1 MPRRSFRL
9 LAGLIGFG
17 VLAAGGAAQTA
28 PRSSTG
34 PGDTPSPESA
44 EDHEFEPASNL
55 ADALERALRAVRVA
69 EQPSVKPGDKA
80 QAMREADF
88 YVQEAEGFEPN
99 NYKAEFI
106 AGRLNRLIGRS
117 RDAFR
122 QVQDYVSKSPE
133 GSVDWEGFKILGD
146 MFLAGT
152 YYVQAATKFSRAAQ
166 LAPKEASIFISWSRC
181 CLAQGKRSEAI
192 TLAEQAVQLDSLSAE
207 PHGVLANAL
216 LADQKLIEA
225 KSSIRT
231 AIERTHLELRE
242 DPASQVLLGDLRR
255 RYQSLQEILDKLLKN
270 DPTDGSVYLELADAA
285 LAYSDVYR
293 RLVLHELQ
301 RRLKDGIQATQPKTP
316 PELIERFAEFSAAI
330 MKHEQAV
337 KVLQTYLEA
346 NPLDETARRT
356 LRRLEVGMEAQASAP
371 R

>member
-1 MPRRSFRL
+1 MAGFSALAQVVEILSHRL
-9 LAGLIGFG
+9 
-17 VLAAGGAAQTA
+17 Q
-28 PRSSTG
+28 
-34 PGDTPSPESA
+34 
-44 EDHEFEPASNL
+44 
-55 ADALERALRAVRVA
+55 
-69 EQPSVKPGDKA
+69 
-80 QAMREADF
+80 
-88 YVQEAEGFEPN
+88 VQERMTSQ
-99 NYKAEFI
+99 I
-106 AGRLNRLIGRS
+106 A
-117 RDAFR
+117 D
-122 QVQDYVSKSPE
+122 
-133 GSVDWEGFKILGD
+133 
-146 MFLAGT
+146 
-152 YYVQAATKFSRAAQ
+152 
-166 LAPKEASIFISWSRC
+166 
-181 CLAQGKRSEAI
+181 
-192 TLAEQAVQLDSLSAE
+192 
-207 PHGVLANAL
+207 
-216 LADQKLIEA
+216 
-225 KSSIRT
+225 SIRT